1 MALILPQAG
10 WLSAASKTHV
20 RASLWLSLL
29 ALLLF
34 LPGFFTLPP
43 MDRDEP
49 RFAQASRQMLETGDF
64 VAIRFQDEARN
75 KKPVGI
81 YWLQAAGVQAADWL
95 GVPDARGKIWLYRL
109 PSLLGAL
116 GAVLLTYW
124 TALAFVSREN
134 AFVAA
139 MLLASTLLLGVEARL
154 AKTDAV
160 VTLTVIAA
168 MGAMARLRL
177 RQEHGFANALIFW
190 TAIAVGILVKGPIT
204 PMIPLLAALVLSL
217 QDRTARWLLALRPL
231 AGLIWCLVLV
241 APWLILIAIKTHG
254 AFFSDAIGGD
264 MLGKVAGGQE
274 LHGAPPLTY
283 FAVFW
288 LTAWPM
294 APFAALAAP
303 FIWRDRKNPAM
314 LFLLAWLVPAWLLFE
329 LVPTKLPHY
338 VLPLYPALAIA
349 IALAHQSGALLL
361 EARWCRLV
369 AILLPLLGL
378 LVAVAAI
385 AASIWFKTGLVWPF
399 APTGILI
406 VVLAALAL
414 FAILARATLSALLL
428 APALALSVAWL
439 VYSSVLTT
447 PAFQPFAL
455 SPRLAAARLSATR
468 TCALAPATTGYREP
482 SLVFLTQTSL
492 VMTSGPGAAAFLDA
506 APCRIAFVDGAQE
519 PAFTAALASGEK
531 VKLTERITG
540 INLNGGKALDI
551 GVYVRQEDAP

>member
-1 MALILPQAG
+1 
-10 WLSAASKTHV
+10 
-20 RASLWLSLL
+20 
-29 ALLLF
+29 
-34 LPGFFTLPP
+34 
-43 MDRDEP
+43 
-49 RFAQASRQMLETGDF
+49 
-64 VAIRFQDEARN
+64 
-75 KKPVGI
+75 
-81 YWLQAAGVQAADWL
+81 
-95 GVPDARGKIWLYRL
+95 
-109 PSLLGAL
+109 
-116 GAVLLTYW
+116 
-124 TALAFVSREN
+124 
-134 AFVAA
+134 
-139 MLLASTLLLGVEARL
+139 
-154 AKTDAV
+154 
-160 VTLTVIAA
+160 
-168 MGAMARLRL
+168 
-177 RQEHGFANALIFW
+177 
-190 TAIAVGILVKGPIT
+190 
-204 PMIPLLAALVLSL
+204 
-217 QDRTARWLLALRPL
+217 
-231 AGLIWCLVLV
+231 
-241 APWLILIAIKTHG
+241 
-254 AFFSDAIGGD
+254 
-264 MLGKVAGGQE
+264 
-274 LHGAPPLTY
+274 
-283 FAVFW
+283 
-288 LTAWPM
+288 
-294 APFAALAAP
+294 
-303 FIWRDRKNPAM
+303 M

-506 APCRIAFVDGAQE
+506 APCRIAFVDQAQE
-519 PAFTAALASGEK
+519 PAFTAALAAGEK